1 MTKAQKSR
9 PTHTVYVVEG
19 EGDSAFWTKVG
30 AAWRHEDGEGFNIE
44 LDSFPKDGK
53 VVVRSVQER
62 IQEAKENARDDNRRE
77 EKRSSSREDRRER
90 DNGPRYER

>member
-30 AAWRHEDGEGFNIE
+30 AAWRHEDGEGFNIT
-44 LDSFPKDGK
+44 LTALPLNGRL
-53 VVVRSVQER
+53 VVRTAKANDK
-62 IQEAKENARDDNRRE
+62 EAAR
-77 EKRSSSREDRRER
+77 
-90 DNGPRYER
+90 